1 MPVLALISTPA
12 ASAGPGHHARVVA
25 AGSIPG
31 RACNLRRGGKSSNHG
46 RRTRRCAQPVASHRR
61 HAPLVATPAPLGAE
75 QVGPQGVA
83 QPSSPGAST
92 LPGGSQP
99 RSPGETPS
107 PINTPWPSETNGVL
121 TDPIDPRYLTSVPFG
136 RTSFWVQPWR
146 AYLDTWPAPHLL
158 DSVGINFN
166 VPQAQAEATAQL
178 LQDTGFKLARI
189 GFGWNGL
196 SYSEPT
202 KLRPNYEEH
211 VRARLIALRNHGL
224 RPLIVLDA
232 NSGAPTP
239 LKVVKLETLQ
249 PAAAGSQTVVLSP
262 ASAAQ
267 VVPGKTGFNS
277 LTFGG
282 LPDILITS
290 VGPGDVARLSRTLP
304 NPLPAGPHGG
314 STLLYAPFG
323 PPKLANGNP
332 NPTFQ
337 ATFAGWMN
345 YVATATRFVAGIMG
359 PGGFDV
365 EIWNELT
372 FGSQFLNSEYY
383 YSTKTLTEEGVSPE
397 GEPEKKKRVVTKQIV
412 KALLDSTV
420 AYVHN
425 PANGLLPS
433 VGVTSGFA
441 SQSPFPSGAD
451 APPGL
456 TALSKHPYVQLRSFP
471 SNYVPGY
478 IRPVNGVGRLDT
490 QPKEPPPFTPLFV
503 PSFEALMPE
512 YMLTANATETMIRD
526 LAPFTTEVYGFPHGR
541 EVGPQGPVQKWIT
554 EYNLGVPKS
563 LVSSITPADK
573 AHFHA
578 KALLRSLV
586 AMVSKGVSREYF
598 YAAVDG
604 PYSLVGPE
612 FLAALEAHPGTY
624 PGDQLGGEILN
635 GFHNMLS
642 RFNGPGPT
650 AGARQ
655 LKLLSIAQV
664 GEHAQFIGDGTAAH
678 PSLYDRDMLGV
689 FPYQS
694 SPTHFVVPVYVM
706 TSDLLT
712 LYEPGAPTSDINR
725 FDLPEETF
733 KVTLGNLP
741 ETGEPP
747 DVSAYD
753 PLHDQSTPARL
764 LSREGDQA
772 TFEIA
777 ATDYPRLLSIDYT
790 GK

>member
-1 MPVLALISTPA
+1 VALAPTPGE
-12 ASAGPGHHARVVA
+12 ASSP
-25 AGSIPG
+25 
-31 RACNLRRGGKSSNHG
+31 
-46 RRTRRCAQPVASHRR
+46 AS
-61 HAPLVATPAPLGAE
+61 PSEPPAPTTA
-75 QVGPQGVA
+75 
-83 QPSSPGAST
+83 
-92 LPGGSQP
+92 
-99 RSPGETPS
+99 
-107 PINTPWPSETNGVL
+107 PWPEETNGVL

-136 RTSFWVQPWR
+136 KTSFWVQPWR
-146 AYLDTWPAPHLL
+146 AYLDTWPASHLL

-166 VPQAQAEATAQL
+166 VPPAQAEATAQL

-189 GFGWNGL
+189 NFSWDGL
-196 SYSEPT
+196 SYTEPT
-202 KLRPNYEEH
+202 KLRPRYEPQ

-224 RPLIVLDA
+224 RPLVVLDA

-239 LKVVKLETLQ
+239 LKVVQLETLL
-249 PAAAGSQTVVLSP
+249 PAAAGAQTVVLSP

-282 LPDILITS
+282 FPDVLVTS
-290 VGPGDVARLSRTLP
+290 VGPGGVATLSRPLP
-304 NPLPAGPHGG
+304 NLLPAGPHGG

-323 PPKLANGNP
+323 PPTLANGEP
-332 NPTFQ
+332 NPSFQ
-337 ATFAGWMN
+337 ATFAGWMS
-345 YVATATRFVAGIMG
+345 YVATVTKFVASVMG
-359 PGGFDV
+359 PGGFDI

-383 YSTKTLTEEGVSPE
+383 YSTQTLTEEGVSPE
-397 GEPEKKKRVVTKQIV
+397 GEPEKKKRVVTKEVV
-412 KALLDSTV
+412 KALLDATV
-420 AYVHN
+420 AYVHD
-425 PANGLLPS
+425 PANGLDPS
-433 VGVTSGFA
+433 VGVTNGFA
-441 SQSPFPSGAD
+441 SQTPFPSGAD

-456 TALSKHPYVQLRSFP
+456 TALSKHPYVQLKSFP
-471 SNYVPGY
+471 SNYEPGY
-478 IRPVNGVGRLDT
+478 TRPVDALGRNDIE
-490 QPKEPPPFTPLFV
+490 PKEPPPFTPRFI

-541 EVGPQGPVQKWIT
+541 EVGPQGEPPVQKWIT

-563 LVSSITPADK
+563 LAPSLSPADA

-598 YAAVDG
+598 YAAADG
-604 PYSLVGPE
+604 QYSLVDSE
-612 FLAALEAHPGTY
+612 FFAALEAHPGTY
-624 PGDQLGGEILN
+624 PGDQLGGEILT
-635 GFHNMLS
+635 GFHNMLA
-642 RFNGPGPT
+642 RFEGPGPSG
-650 AGARQ
+650 GARQ
-655 LKLLSIAQV
+655 LKLLSIAQE

-689 FPYQS
+689 FPYQT
-694 SPTHFVVPVYVM
+694 SPTRFVVPVYVM
-706 TSDLLT
+706 TTDLLT
-712 LYEPGAPTSDINR
+712 LYEPGAPSSDVNR

-733 KVTLGNLP
+733 KITLGNLP
-741 ETGEPP
+741 ETSEPP
-747 DVSAYD
+747 DVTAYD
-753 PLHDQSTPARL
+753 PLRDQSTPARL
-764 LSREGDQA
+764 LSREGGQA